1 MPTAMLLDHSNTFT
15 PLNQINKISVQQR
28 QQSLEVNNADQNAEN
43 DMNRYL
49 DEDSNDN
56 RSDAN
61 DPYSAEEILRR
72 KIEET
77 NQKISDYFAQ
87 Q

>member
-15 PLNQINKISVQQR
+15 PLNQNNNNGNNNNINVNVTRQRASQEVDNISG
-28 QQSLEVNNADQNAEN
+28 
-43 DMNRYL
+43 YL

-56 RSDAN
+56 ISN
-61 DPYSAEEILRR
+61 DNHHPYTAEEILRQ

-77 NQKISDYFAQ
+77 NQKISDYFA
-87 Q
+87 